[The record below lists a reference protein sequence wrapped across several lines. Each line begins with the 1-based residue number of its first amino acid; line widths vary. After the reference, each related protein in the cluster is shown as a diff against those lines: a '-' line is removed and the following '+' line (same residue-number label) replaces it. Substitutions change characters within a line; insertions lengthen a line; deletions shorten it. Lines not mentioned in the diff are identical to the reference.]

1 MKRLLALGIFVSVLA
16 ALPALA
22 GSIGMFGGK
31 VVRNAGQDPPG
42 KWIYIKGRSGSMRR
56 VEVSK
61 AHFEYLDSVPRA
73 SRSAKPLDDLKD
85 GAVVQVTAEQD
96 QRSGE
101 WIATAVLFVRL
112 SSQPL
117 VQSSAR

>member
-1 MKRLLALGIFVSVLA
+1 MKRQLALGLFLSLLM
-16 ALPALA
+16 ALPGWA

-31 VVRNAGQDPPG
+31 VVRNDGQDPPG

-61 AHFEYLDSVPRA
+61 ARFEYLDSVPRA
-73 SRSAKPLDDLKD
+73 SRSPKPADDLKD

-96 QRSGE
+96 KHSGE
-101 WIATAVLFVRL
+101 WIATAVVFVRL
-112 SSQPL
+112 SGQSL

>member
-1 MKRLLALGIFVSVLA
+1 MKRLLAFGLFLSVMM

-22 GSIGMFGGK
+22 GSVGMFGGR
-31 VVRNAGQDPPG
+31 VVHSDGQDPPG

-73 SRSAKPLDDLKD
+73 LRSAKPADDLKD

-96 QRSGE
+96 KRSGE
-101 WIATAVLFVRL
+101 WVATAVVFVRL
-112 SSQPL
+112 SSQSL
-117 VQSSAR
+117 VQSSAH